1 MTIPIWDKIT
11 GNVFVTNFDQAMFS
25 GLGAVPD
32 VSSPTDPCYKLSV
45 VIGSETVKIPVY
57 FSQPEPIFQ
66 KKIFPFI
73 TIFREDITPAM
84 HRWMGVGQLEY
95 RAGVSGTSIILNSG
109 VSGYTQY
116 QSKPQAYPFDIT
128 YTISVWDRYER
139 TALTILQ
146 KVLKA
151 YPPVGRLI
159 VYDSL
164 NLRRSYEYYLE
175 GAIANLQEVIDPVT
189 RARGYAITIRV
200 EAELDLEEFY
210 TSDSVSGVSLAIHP
224 MQ

>member
-1 MTIPIWDKIT
+1 MAIPIHPYIT
-11 GNVFVTNFDQAMFS
+11 GSVWITNFDSAIVS

-32 VSSPTDPCYKLSV
+32 TSNVNDPCYKLSV
-45 VIGSETVKIPVY
+45 AIGNSTIKVPVY

-66 KKIFPFI
+66 KKVFPFI
-73 TIFREDITPAM
+73 TITRDIVQAR

-109 VSGYTQY
+109 VSGFTQY
-116 QSKPQAYPFDIT
+116 QMKPQADPFDIA
-128 YTISVWDRYER
+128 YTISIWDRYEKS
-139 TALTILQ
+139 ALTILQ

-151 YPPVGRLI
+151 YPPIGRLI

-175 GAIANLQEVIDPVT
+175 GEIANLQEVIDPVT
-189 RARGYAITIRV
+189 RARGYAITVRV
-200 EAELDLEEFY
+200 EAELDLVEPY
-210 TSDSVSGVSLAIHP
+210 TSDSVSGVSLEIHP
-224 MQ
+224 V